1 MERRG
6 EEDKE
11 VYKAYRGGEKRSD
24 GGRRRMEEE
33 RIHIDLI
40 DWKLEAERTP
50 EGRTK

>member
-1 MERRG
+1 MF
-6 EEDKE
+6 K
-11 VYKAYRGGEKRSD
+11 KT
-24 GGRRRMEEE
+24 GGRSREEEE